1 MDQWERE
8 CPCLWRRSPDA
19 PEEDKCANGGEEGGA
34 DGGEAKVRDTQLV
47 RSSEDAEW
55 DVAGHRTRQ
64 QQDEEE
70 SSKCEEE
77 PHVER
82 DGQRLTLSILNCDI
96 RQRSSV

>member
-1 MDQWERE
+1 MVAR
-8 CPCLWRRSPDA
+8 
-19 PEEDKCANGGEEGGA
+19 GGGA
-34 DGGEAKVRDTQLV
+34 DGSEAKVRDTQSV
-47 RSSEDAEW
+47 RSLEDAEW

-82 DGQRLTLSILNCDI
+82 NGEVLI
-96 RQRSSV
+96 VK